1 MPKLVSKA
9 LTNLAVRKARP
20 KDKRYDLYDAALRG
34 FGVRVATSGTK
45 SWFVMRRV
53 NGRMVRYSLGRYPEY
68 SLTEARAAA
77 AAALKRMTEGEHPHA
92 DKAAMFDEVLE
103 EWLVRDQAKNRSVG
117 NVRNAVAKHVL
128 PAFGGRSIDS
138 IRKADV
144 LRLIDKIVD
153 SGSPVQANRVLA
165 YLRRLFNWCIERD
178 LIADNPAAGIKAPTK
193 EVSRERVLSLDELK
207 DVLVAAQRIGYPW
220 GPLVELLVYTGQ
232 RLDEVGQATWDEF
245 DLDNQIWALPGF
257 RTKNG
262 RPHVVHL
269 SDATM
274 STISALPQVDGQAWL
289 FSTTGRGP
297 VKGFSKAKAKLDEES
312 GVTNW
317 TFHDLRRT
325 FATFTTDKLKIS
337 PVVIDKVLNHASGAV
352 KGIAAVYQRGEYL
365 DQRKTAMDTWA
376 AFLSSSEFRDTTVVP
391 LHSS

>member
-9 LTNLAVRKARP
+9 LTNLTVHKARA

-53 NGRMVRYSLGRYPEY
+53 NERMVRYSLGRYPEY

-77 AAALKRMTEGEHPHA
+77 ADALKRMTEGEHPRA

-117 NVRNAVAKHVL
+117 NVRNAMTKHAL
-128 PAFGGRSIDS
+128 PAFRGRPFDA

-207 DVLVAAQRIGYPW
+207 DVLVAAQRMGYPW

-232 RLDEVGQATWDEF
+232 RLDEVAQATWDEF

-269 SDATM
+269 SDAAM

-325 FATFTTDKLKIS
+325 FATFTTDKLEIS

>member
-1 MPKLVSKA
+1 MPKLVSKP
-9 LTNLAVRKARP
+9 LTDLAVRKARP

-34 FGVRVATSGTK
+34 FGVRVATSGAKT
-45 SWFVMRRV
+45 WFVMRRV
-53 NGRMVRYSLGRYPEY
+53 NDRMVRYSLGRYPEY

-92 DKAAMFDEVLE
+92 DKAAMFDEMLE
-103 EWLVRDQAKNRSVG
+103 EWLTRDQAKNRSVAD
-117 NVRNAVAKHVL
+117 VRNAMTKHAL
-128 PAFGGRSIDS
+128 PAFRGRPIDA

-207 DVLVAAQRIGYPW
+207 DVLVAAQRMGYPW

-232 RLDEVGQATWDEF
+232 RLDEVAQATWDEF

-262 RPHVVHL
+262 RPHAVHL

-297 VKGFSKAKAKLDEES
+297 VKGFSKAKVKLDKES
-312 GVTNW
+312 GVTQW

>member
-9 LTNLAVRKARP
+9 LTNLAVRKARA

-34 FGVRVATSGTK
+34 FGVRVATSGAKT
-45 SWFVMRRV
+45 WFVMRRV
-53 NGRMVRYSLGRYPEY
+53 NERMVRYSLGRYPEY

-207 DVLVAAQRIGYPW
+207 DVLVAAQRMGYPW

-232 RLDEVGQATWDEF
+232 RLDEVAQATWDEF

-269 SDATM
+269 SDAAM

-376 AFLSSSEFRDTTVVP
+376 AFLSSSEFRGTTVVP
-391 LHSS
+391 LHSP

>member
-1 MPKLVSKA
+1 M
-9 LTNLAVRKARP
+9 
-20 KDKRYDLYDAALRG
+20 
-34 FGVRVATSGTK
+34 RVATSGAKT
-45 SWFVMRRV
+45 WFVMRRV

-153 SGSPVQANRVLA
+153 SGAPVQANRVLA

-178 LIADNPAAGIKAPTK
+178 LIADNPAAGIEAPAK
-193 EVSRERVLSLDELK
+193 EVSRERVLSLDELQA
-207 DVLVAAQRIGYPW
+207 LMVAAARIDYPW
-220 GPLVELLVYTGQ
+220 GPLVEMLVYTGQ
-232 RLDEVGQATWDEF
+232 RLDEVAQATWDEL
-245 DLDNQIWALPGF
+245 DLDNQTWALSGS

-269 SDATM
+269 SDAAM

-376 AFLSSSEFRDTTVVP
+376 AFLSSSEFRDTTVVL

>member
-1 MPKLVSKA
+1 MPKLVSKP
-9 LTNLAVRKARP
+9 LTDLAVRKARP
-20 KDKRYDLYDAALRG
+20 KEKRYDLYDAALRG
-34 FGVRVATSGTK
+34 FGVRVSTSGAKT
-45 SWFVMRRV
+45 WFVMRRV
-53 NGRMVRYSLGRYPEY
+53 NERMVRYSLGRYPEY
-68 SLTEARAAA
+68 SLPEARAAA

-193 EVSRERVLSLDELK
+193 EVSRERVLSLGELK
-207 DVLVAAQRIGYPW
+207 DVLVAAQRMGYPW

-232 RLDEVGQATWDEF
+232 RLDEVAQATWDEF

-269 SDATM
+269 SDAAM

-376 AFLSSSEFRDTTVVP
+376 AFLSSSEFRGTTVVP
-391 LHSS
+391 LHSP

>member
-9 LTNLAVRKARP
+9 FTNLAVRKARP

-207 DVLVAAQRIGYPW
+207 DVLVSAQRMGYPW

-232 RLDEVGQATWDEF
+232 RLDEVAQATWDEF
-245 DLDNQIWALPGF
+245 DLDNQIWALPGS

-269 SDATM
+269 SDAAM

-376 AFLSSSEFRDTTVVP
+376 AFLSSSEFRGTTVVP
-391 LHSS
+391 LHSP

>member
-1 MPKLVSKA
+1 
-9 LTNLAVRKARP
+9 
-20 KDKRYDLYDAALRG
+20 
-34 FGVRVATSGTK
+34 
-45 SWFVMRRV
+45 
-53 NGRMVRYSLGRYPEY
+53 
-68 SLTEARAAA
+68 
-77 AAALKRMTEGEHPHA
+77 
-92 DKAAMFDEVLE
+92 
-103 EWLVRDQAKNRSVG
+103 
-117 NVRNAVAKHVL
+117 
-128 PAFGGRSIDS
+128 
-138 IRKADV
+138 
-144 LRLIDKIVD
+144 
-153 SGSPVQANRVLA
+153 VQANRVLA
-165 YLRRLFNWCIERD
+165 YLRRLFNWCCERD
-178 LIADNPAAGIKAPTK
+178 LIADNPATGIKAPAK

-207 DVLVAAQRIGYPW
+207 DVLLAAQRIGYPW
-220 GPLVELLVYTGQ
+220 GPLVEMLVYTGQ
-232 RLDEVGQATWDEF
+232 RLDEVAQATWDEF
-245 DLDNQIWALPGF
+245 DLDSQTWALSGS

-269 SDATM
+269 SDAAM

-376 AFLSSSEFRDTTVVP
+376 AFLSSSEFRGTTAVP
-391 LHSS
+391 LHSP

>member
-9 LTNLAVRKARP
+9 LTNLAVRKARA

-34 FGVRVATSGTK
+34 FGVRVATSGAKT
-45 SWFVMRRV
+45 WFVMRRV
-53 NGRMVRYSLGRYPEY
+53 NDRMVRYSLGRYPEY

-103 EWLVRDQAKNRSVG
+103 EWLVCDQAKNRSVG

-207 DVLVAAQRIGYPW
+207 DVLAAAQRMGYPW

-232 RLDEVGQATWDEF
+232 RLDEVAQATWDEF

-325 FATFTTDKLKIS
+325 FATVTTDKLKIS
-337 PVVIDKVLNHASGAV
+337 PVVIDKVLNHASSAV